1 MKDAVI
7 LVLFMSLFFGAMYF
21 YAYMEA
27 KRDKKKNSNTRQN

>member
-7 LVLFMSLFFGAMYF
+7 LLLVMSLFFGAMYF

-27 KRDKKKNSNTRQN
+27 KRDKKKNSKTRGN

>member
-27 KRDKKKNSNTRQN
+27 KRDKKRNSNSPRN